1 MKIDF
6 NGIMR
11 EMTIEEI
18 KELDCLTNLF
28 PENNDKD
35 NYISERI
42 SNIEKQIENT
52 NTEITSLRKIM
63 NIIKYN
69 QK

>member
-1 MKIDF
+1 MRIDF

-18 KELDCLTNLF
+18 KELEYLTNFF

-63 NIIKYN
+63 NIIKYGS
-69 QK
+69 